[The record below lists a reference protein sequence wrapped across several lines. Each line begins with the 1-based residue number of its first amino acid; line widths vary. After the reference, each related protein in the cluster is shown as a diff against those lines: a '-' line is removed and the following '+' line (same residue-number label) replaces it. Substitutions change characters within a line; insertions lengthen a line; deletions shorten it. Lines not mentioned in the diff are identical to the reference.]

1 VTEITLACVVPREQ
15 FEHSND
21 MIRDGGAETRY
32 HPLKIR
38 LIWGIPD
45 EVAIG
50 ERRHAQFH
58 AKA

>member
-1 VTEITLACVVPREQ
+1 VTEITLACVVLPREQ
-15 FEHSND
+15 FERSND
-21 MIRDGGAETRY
+21 IRDGGAETRY

-38 LIWGIPD
+38 LIWGILD